1 MSMPDDKASIQQRMH
16 EGYASNVQRPEIAEK
31 TVQAKQD
38 DKRRAQHFQVR
49 LGKEL
54 ADHLQHYADA
64 HHNGVKN
71 AALKMILSKFFN
83 GK

>member
-1 MSMPDDKASIQQRMH
+1 MSIP
-16 EGYASNVQRPEIAEK
+16 NEK
-31 TVQAKQD
+31 TSQAKQD

-49 LGKEL
+49 LDSEL
-54 ADHLQHYADA
+54 AKQLQHYADA
-64 HHNGVKN
+64 HHDGVRN

>member
-1 MSMPDDKASIQQRMH
+1 MLNENDSIQKRMH
-16 EGYASNVQRPEIAEK
+16 EGYASNLQRPEIAHK
-31 TVQAKQD
+31 TEQAKQD
-38 DKRRAQHFQVR
+38 DRRRAQHFQVR

-54 ADHLQHYADA
+54 ADQLQHYADA
-64 HHNGVKN
+64 HHDGVKN

>member
-1 MSMPDDKASIQQRMH
+1 MSTP
-16 EGYASNVQRPEIAEK
+16 NEK
-31 TVQAKQD
+31 TSQAKQD

-49 LGKEL
+49 LDSEL
-54 ADHLQHYADA
+54 AKQLQHYADA
-64 HHNGVKN
+64 HHEGVRN